1 LFAVFTLPLIYLV
14 EPQVFSLGLIPV
26 IVLVLSG
33 ALGVACLIL
42 YFKALQDNEASVVV
56 PYYQTIPIFG
66 FILGYFI
73 LGEVLNASQ
82 IVACGLV
89 IIGTII
95 LSLDL
100 TSSKVQVK
108 KKVAVLMLAASFLY
122 AVGGVAFKLIAVED
136 GFWVS
141 LFWSFVGAVLIGI
154 FLFVFVG
161 TYRRQFLQVFRH
173 NSWSVISLN
182 SFNEILAIIADGT
195 TAFAMLLAPIA
206 LVLTVNGF
214 QPLFV
219 FLFGILITLFLP
231 KGEKESLSRNVIA
244 QKILAIGII
253 TVGTVV
259 LGMSGAL

>member
-1 LFAVFTLPLIYLV
+1 MPLPITSTSISWKNISRRGSRSGDAFFGVVCSFYFALDLSCRTASF
-14 EPQVFSLGLIPV
+14 FARLIPV

-100 TSSKVQVK
+100 TS
-108 KKVAVLMLAASFLY
+108 F
-122 AVGGVAFKLIAVED
+122 
-136 GFWVS
+136 
-141 LFWSFVGAVLIGI
+141 
-154 FLFVFVG
+154 
-161 TYRRQFLQVFRH
+161 
-173 NSWSVISLN
+173 
-182 SFNEILAIIADGT
+182 
-195 TAFAMLLAPIA
+195 
-206 LVLTVNGF
+206 
-214 QPLFV
+214 
-219 FLFGILITLFLP
+219 
-231 KGEKESLSRNVIA
+231 
-244 QKILAIGII
+244 
-253 TVGTVV
+253 
-259 LGMSGAL
+259 